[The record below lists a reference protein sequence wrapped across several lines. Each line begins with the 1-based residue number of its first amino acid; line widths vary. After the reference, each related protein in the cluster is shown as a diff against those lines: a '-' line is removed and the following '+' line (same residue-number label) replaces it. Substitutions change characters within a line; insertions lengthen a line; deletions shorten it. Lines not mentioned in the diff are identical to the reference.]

1 MILLRPSLHA
11 EFLGESIELS
21 GSGRQFEFLFDSKI
35 PFIYYFLAYQCNRIL
50 NFFPK
55 RMMNNGEFTQ
65 NRVK

>member
-35 PFIYYFLAYQCNRIL
+35 PFIYYFLPYQRNRIL
-50 NFFPK
+50 TSSQKKDHDQWKIYTKPP
-55 RMMNNGEFTQ
+55 
-65 NRVK
+65 